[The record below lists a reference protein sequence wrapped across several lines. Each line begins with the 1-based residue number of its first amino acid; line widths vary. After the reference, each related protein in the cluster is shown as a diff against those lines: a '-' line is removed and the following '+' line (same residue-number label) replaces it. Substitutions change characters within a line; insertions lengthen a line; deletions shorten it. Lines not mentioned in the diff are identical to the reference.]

1 MFNFLRLCL
10 LKSLLSG
17 SESLG
22 QGVRVVRA
30 LGAGAREL
38 HSDHKHYSQ
47 NAKNWKIKN
56 SQYAK
61 NWKVKN
67 SQNANNWK
75 S

>member
-22 QGVRVVRA
+22 QGVRVARA

-38 HSDHKHYSQ
+38 HSDHKHYS
-47 NAKNWKIKN
+47 KN
-56 SQYAK
+56 AK
-61 NWKVKN
+61 NWKVKKPPRM
-67 SQNANNWK
+67 QKTVKVKMVHQARK
-75 S
+75 